1 MAAGV
6 QWLFHKGLCVADVFA
21 AMRKAMGICARQTY
35 GHCVFSEGE
44 VVMGRTAPKNSIAL
58 KQPERSGNPVGLG
71 SCHKMEVDEMWFKSW
86 FLKAL
91 RDNEVKSA
99 IKEITAE
106 AVVSVKVR
114 VPEGRVVELERELQS
129 KDRSLKAAENQ
140 SLKVAKQL
148 EIVEKECEK
157 ARARQKESEI
167 QREGAYQRCE
177 EAQAE
182 LRMVKSELRKLNGL
196 SEMSKAFELYQKLPS
211 STRKVLN
218 GVVNGKDLLSF
229 VCTGAQESNLD
240 RFWDLC
246 NEAFIDGDDDAS
258 TMADIF
264 NSFFDLIQM
273 LGTVNARERL
283 SVNAGDRFDND
294 LCTRIAHS
302 APTGSVR
309 EVLFQGYRYKVSK
322 KIVRK
327 SLVLV

>member
-1 MAAGV
+1 
-6 QWLFHKGLCVADVFA
+6 
-21 AMRKAMGICARQTY
+21 
-35 GHCVFSEGE
+35 
-44 VVMGRTAPKNSIAL
+44 MGRIEPKNSVAL
-58 KQPERSGNPVGLG
+58 KQKGRSDIPVG
-71 SCHKMEVDEMWFKSW
+71 SRACHKMEVDEMWFKSW

-91 RDNEVKSA
+91 RDDEIKSA

-129 KDRSLKAAENQ
+129 KDQSLKAAENQ

-229 VCTGAQESNLD
+229 VCTGAQESNLE

-246 NEAFIDGDDDAS
+246 NEAFIDGDNAAVM
-258 TMADIF
+258 MAEIF
-264 NSFFDLIQM
+264 NTFFDLLQT
-273 LGTVNARERL
+273 LGTVNVRDRL
-283 SVNAGDRFDND
+283 QVNPGDRFDND

-302 APTGSVR
+302 APTGPVATV
-309 EVLFQGYRYKVSK
+309 VLQGFRYRVSK
-322 KIVRK
+322 KVVRK
-327 SLVLV
+327 SLVRV